1 MIPNRILVES
11 ASGSTEHELCSV
23 LAADGNLMLDDDIT
37 TETVMR
43 FIPLLQYM
51 AKEQKDVTIYL
62 NSRGGEIEAG
72 LSLYDAIQ
80 AYPYTINIIC
90 VELAASM
97 AALLLASAPKG
108 HRFILPHSKVLIHEP
123 LISKGFGG
131 SATNIEKTAQR
142 ILDVKTQMNTLFA
155 KHTGKT
161 IDEIN
166 EATAYDHLM
175 TAEEAISF
183 GICDAIGSVYEGGY
197 SI

>member
-1 MIPNRILVES
+1 MTNKVLIES
-11 ASGSTEHELCSV
+11 ASGSREHDLGSV
-23 LAADGNLMLDDDIT
+23 LAAKGYLTLDGDIT
-37 TETVMR
+37 TETAMQ

-51 AKEQKDVTIYL
+51 AEEQKAVTIYL

-72 LSLYDAIQ
+72 LAIYDAMQ
-80 AYPYTINIIC
+80 AYPYTLNICC

-97 AALLLASAPKG
+97 AALLLASGKKG

-142 ILDVKTQMNTLFA
+142 ILDVKTQMNTLLA
-155 KHTGKT
+155 QHTGRS

-175 TAEEAISF
+175 TAEEAIAF
-183 GICDAIGSVYEGGY
+183 GICDAIGSVYER
-197 SI
+197 STS

>member
-1 MIPNRILVES
+1 MRTKRILIES
-11 ASGSTEHELCSV
+11 ASGTTEHDLGAV
-23 LAADGNLMLDDDIT
+23 LAARGNIQLNGDIT
-37 TETVMR
+37 TETAMQ

-51 AKEQKDVTIYL
+51 AEEQKEVTVCL

-72 LSLYDAIQ
+72 LAIYDAMQ
-80 AYPYTINIIC
+80 AYPYTLNICC

-97 AALLLASAPKG
+97 AALLLASGKKG

-142 ILDVKTQMNTLFA
+142 ILDVKTQMNTLLA
-155 KHTGKT
+155 QHTGRS

-175 TAEEAISF
+175 TAEEAIAF
-183 GICDAIGSVYEGGY
+183 GICDAIGSVYER
-197 SI
+197 STS

>member
-1 MIPNRILVES
+1 MMTNRILIES

-23 LAADGNLMLDDDIT
+23 LAADGKLMLDGDID
-37 TETVMR
+37 TEKSMR

-51 AKEQKDVTIYL
+51 AKEQKEVTIFL

-72 LSLYDAIQ
+72 LAIYDAIQ
-80 AYPYTINIIC
+80 AYPYTLNIVC

-97 AALLLASAPKG
+97 AALLLASGKKG
-108 HRFILPHSKVLIHEP
+108 HRFILPHSKVLILEP

-142 ILDVKTQMNTLFA
+142 ILDVMAQMNTLLA
-155 KHTGKT
+155 KHNGKSM
-161 IDEIN
+161 DELN

-175 TAEEAISF
+175 TAEEAITF
-183 GICDAIGSVYEGGY
+183 GICDAIGSVY
-197 SI
+197 

>member
-1 MIPNRILVES
+1 MNKETKLRGIIALVFTFFSIALTLVFFVLCLKDGESLLGTSVAAPMLGFTFGSMIVGFCH
-11 ASGSTEHELCSV
+11 A
-23 LAADGNLMLDDDIT
+23 
-37 TETVMR
+37 
-43 FIPLLQYM
+43 
-51 AKEQKDVTIYL
+51 
-62 NSRGGEIEAG
+62 
-72 LSLYDAIQ
+72 
-80 AYPYTINIIC
+80 
-90 VELAASM
+90 
-97 AALLLASAPKG
+97 
-108 HRFILPHSKVLIHEP
+108 FILPHSKVLIHEP

-131 SATNIEKTAQR
+131 SATNIEKNAQR

-161 IDEIN
+161 IDKIN

>member
-1 MIPNRILVES
+1 MTDRILIES
-11 ASGSTEHELCSV
+11 AAGSKEHDLASV
-23 LAADGNLMLDDDIT
+23 LAARGNIQLNGDIT
-37 TETVMR
+37 TETAMQ

-51 AKEQKDVTIYL
+51 AEEQKEVTVCL

-72 LSLYDAIQ
+72 LAIYDAMQ
-80 AYPYTINIIC
+80 AYPYTLNICC

-97 AALLLASAPKG
+97 AALLLASGKKG

-142 ILDVKTQMNTLFA
+142 ILDVKTQMNTLLA
-155 KHTGKT
+155 QHTGRS

-175 TAEEAISF
+175 TAEEAIAF
-183 GICDAIGSVYEGGY
+183 GICDAIGSVYER
-197 SI
+197 STS

>member
-1 MIPNRILVES
+1 MRTKRILIES
-11 ASGSTEHELCSV
+11 ASGTTEHDLDAV
-23 LAADGNLMLDDDIT
+23 LAAKGFLTLDGDIT
-37 TETVMR
+37 TETAMQ

-51 AKEQKDVTIYL
+51 AEEQKEVTICL
-62 NSRGGEIEAG
+62 NSPGGEIEAG
-72 LSLYDAIQ
+72 LAIYDAMQ
-80 AYPYTINIIC
+80 AYPYTLNICC

-97 AALLLASAPKG
+97 AALLLASGKKG

-142 ILDVKTQMNTLFA
+142 ILDVKTQMNTLLA
-155 KHTGKT
+155 KHTGRS

-175 TAEEAISF
+175 TAEEAIAF
-183 GICDAIGSVYEGGY
+183 GICDAIGSVYER
-197 SI
+197 STS

>member
-1 MIPNRILVES
+1 MMTNRILIES
-11 ASGSTEHELCSV
+11 ASGNTEHELCSV
-23 LAADGNLMLDDDIT
+23 LSADGKLMLDGDIT
-37 TETVMR
+37 TETAMR

-51 AKEQKDVTIYL
+51 SKEQKEVTIYL

-72 LSLYDAIQ
+72 LAIYDAIQ
-80 AYPYTINIIC
+80 SYPYTLNICC

-97 AALLLASAPKG
+97 AALLLASGKKG

-142 ILDVKTQMNTLFA
+142 ILDVKTQMNTLLA
-155 KHTGKT
+155 KHADKS

-175 TAEEAISF
+175 TAEEAITF
-183 GICDAIGSVYEGGY
+183 GICDAIGSVY
-197 SI
+197 